1 MNSPYLR
8 AFFVLCERTV
18 WHGVRVVK
26 CGKRYLTTYTR
37 IAWEVT
43 FMKNLLLISGI
54 LISMILLPN
63 PTRGDVSLLVLEAVG
78 VAGEYTGS
86 GHTAIYL
93 SNICAETPV
102 KLRPCRQGEAGVVI
116 SSYPSFSDGK
126 SYEWIA
132 IPLNPFLYGVEDE
145 ADIPLYANGEIRNFM
160 RENYRQNHLR
170 DLVPDSPDGSMPK
183 GDWKI
188 MLTAVFNRDVYSLT
202 VQTTPEEDAK
212 FLEKFNSRPNDG
224 NFNTLTNN
232 CADFARSTLNTY
244 FPGATRRDWIND
256 IGITTPKAVARSFTR
271 YAKKRPERLFYITR
285 YPQTQ
290 GTIWRSFDNRNFTEM
305 AFKSKKYLIPSL
317 IFEPSLVPIFSI
329 VYYVTGRFDLHKA
342 YLESP
347 SPAIAKLNRSK
358 KVLNDPRIMYFNAS
372 TRTEDVAKALERER
386 FTVFGSKESW
396 KAHKTNFAPML
407 NKAIQQKVFQ
417 DTGEVNSF
425 FRDLEFMGEPALDAN
440 GHLILKVNYYGQMR
454 QVGLTRE
461 NLLDPNSD
469 RELALKLV
477 MAKINADLNASEKNR
492 RLYPDFW
499 FDWQLMNQIM
509 GEQTPVFAG
518 IDKNRGRFVKNPPK
532 INVKREIEKLMI
544 AITH

>member
-1 MNSPYLR
+1 MRL
-8 AFFVLCERTV
+8 VTRTV
-18 WHGVRVVK
+18 WHGARVVES
-26 CGKRYLTTYTR
+26 GNRYLTTHTR

-43 FMKNLLLISGI
+43 FMKNLLLILGI
-54 LISMILLPN
+54 LISMIFLPN

-102 KLRPCRQGEAGVVI
+102 KLRLCRPGEAGAVI

-126 SYEWIA
+126 SYELIV

-160 RENYRQNHLR
+160 RENYRRDHLR
-170 DLVPDSPDGSMPK
+170 ELVPDSPDGTMPK

-202 VQTTPEEDAK
+202 VQTTPEEDAI
-212 FLEKFNSRPNDG
+212 FLEKFNSRGNDG

-347 SPAIAKLNRSK
+347 SPAIAKLERTK
-358 KVLNDPRIMYFNAS
+358 KIMNDPRIMYFNS
-372 TRTEDVAKALERER
+372 KTRTEDVARALEREH
-386 FTVFGSKESW
+386 FTLFGTKESW
-396 KAHKTNFAPML
+396 KAHKTSFTSML

-417 DTGEVNSF
+417 DIGEVNSF
-425 FRDLEFMGEPALDAN
+425 FRDLEFMGEPGLDAN

-461 NLLDPNSD
+461 NLQDPNSD
-469 RELALKLV
+469 PELALKLV
-477 MAKINADLNASEKNR
+477 MAKINTDLNASEKNR

-499 FDWQLMNQIM
+499 FDWQLMNQM
-509 GEQTPVFAG
+509 FDDHASVFAA
-518 IDKNRGRFVKNPPK
+518 IDKNRGRFVQDKAP
-532 INVKREIEKLMI
+532 INVKKQLEKLMI